1 MSFKS
6 QVSAKT
12 AHGDTTETLIDTLT
26 VPANVSKIVGIQV
39 HAVGGA
45 GITTV
50 ENVTGKFRLRNKSTG
65 EEWEFLLDCIVVLT
79 SGVAAIVPSI
89 QPCDIPVA
97 PTNQM
102 EGYIT
107 MDLAQTVAN
116 VCRFRLIYS

>member
-1 MSFKS
+1 MFKS

-26 VPANVSKIVGIQV
+26 VPSDVSRIVGLQV

-65 EEWEFLLDCIVVLT
+65 LENEFLLDNVVVLT
-79 SGVAAIVPSI
+79 SGVGAWQPSI
-89 QPCDIPVA
+89 QPCDIPVK
-97 PTNQM
+97 QSEEM

-116 VCRFRLIYS
+116 TCRFRLIYN